1 LVRAEQHIFG
11 QQGLGD
17 RLVRNTTAAHQKADG
32 HCAGY
37 KKIQAFDL
45 AEHGFYFQEMLYFSA
60 S

>member
-17 RLVRNTTAAHQKADG
+17 RLVRNTTAAHQKAYG

-45 AEHGFYFQEMLYFSA
+45 AEHGF
-60 S
+60 